1 MCISRQIFSYLDN
14 SLMNCLNSLVPGAS
28 MKMNLQV
35 LGLSSSISTLSYG
48 LRTKLLRIFYY
59 LIRKISSS
67 NKHFQISSEKSKG
80 SSFLRI
86 LERKLELPPVCDAL
100 PAVVCGRS
108 VGLPGALHFLRLG
121 LKRCLYWVLNRSQW
135 NFQDCPKVMV
145 SLVVVRN
152 KLSFA

>member
-1 MCISRQIFSYLDN
+1 MCVSRQILSYLDTC
-14 SLMNCLNSLVPGAS
+14 LMNCLNSLVPGVS

-86 LERKLELPPVCDAL
+86 LERKLELSPVCDSLTA
-100 PAVVCGRS
+100 AVCGRS
-108 VGLPGALHFLRLG
+108 VGIRGALHFLSVG
-121 LKRCLYWVLNRSQW
+121 LKLCLYWVLNRSQW
-135 NFQDCPKVMV
+135 NF
-145 SLVVVRN
+145 
-152 KLSFA
+152 